1 MSPQT
6 HIRMW
11 EDITPLP
18 APLREPTLPRVL
30 VIGGGVSGLVSAWVL
45 LDAGY
50 PVTILA
56 SQYATF
62 NESARLT
69 SQIAGA
75 LWEYP
80 PAVCGA
86 HTDPI
91 SLQSS
96 KRWCMESYHCYSALA
111 GLDSAAT
118 GVSMKTSIACFPN
131 PIAEDPVQAAK
142 LAEMMATDIQ
152 DFRRDNDALYDLGVD
167 MSFPI
172 KECYSHLA
180 PVIDT
185 DRAMA
190 WLTSLVKSKGATML
204 LGTVTGNLTQQED
217 ALLALF
223 SAAAIVNASG
233 LGSTSLETGSIC
245 YPLRGALLRVRNDGT
260 DFPKLTAA
268 LSISADSNEDH
279 EIVFLVPRGEDT
291 LLLGGIAQPNEANLD
306 LTLDSP
312 VIKRMRERCE
322 RFLPALKKAKL
333 IEEYPL
339 AQGLRPFR
347 KGNVRVDRQSRIVH
361 NYGHGGSGWSL
372 AFGCALDVRGLVG
385 EVVGSEKGHIM
396 SKL

>member
-1 MSPQT
+1 MAPQP
-6 HIRMW
+6 HIRLW

-18 APLREPTLPRVL
+18 KPLWEPTLPRVL
-30 VIGGGVSGLVSAWVL
+30 VIGGGVSGLVTSWVL

-56 SQYATF
+56 SEYAIFTG
-62 NESARLT
+62 SRRLT

-111 GLDSAAT
+111 AFDSAAT
-118 GVSMKTSIACFPN
+118 GVSMKTSIACFPH
-131 PIAEDPVQAAK
+131 PIAEDPVQVAK
-142 LAEMMATDIQ
+142 VAEMTATDIQ
-152 DFRRDNDALYDLGVD
+152 DFRRDNGALQNVGVNMD
-167 MSFPI
+167 FPI
-172 KECYSHLA
+172 HECYSHLA

-190 WLTSLVKSKGATML
+190 WLASLVKSKGATML
-204 LGTVTGNLTQQED
+204 IGTISGDLIQQEK
-217 ALLALF
+217 ALLTRF

-233 LGSTSLETGSIC
+233 LGSRGLGTGSTC

-268 LSISADSNEDH
+268 LSISADSSEDN

-291 LLLGGIAQPNEANLD
+291 LLLGGLAQPNEASLD

-322 RFLPALKKAKL
+322 KFLPVLKKAKL
-333 IEEYPL
+333 VEGYPL

-347 KGNVRVDRQSRIVH
+347 KGNVRVARQSRTVH

-372 AFGCALDVRGLVG
+372 AFGCALDVKSLIG
-385 EVVGSEKGHIM
+385 EVVGIEGERVM